1 MNEYMTD
8 EESKFEAFDFGKN
21 EAGAK
26 QLRRQSQSNMT
37 DLPLPPGG
45 EDSLG
50 AISYVQALANFIS
63 KVKTPMTISIQGPWG
78 SGKTSFM
85 YNLADL
91 TCINAR
97 SLYPWPSDNKY
108 GEMQEKKFFSESKE
122 TLGEGRGSDKSKE
135 GQEWLGVW
143 VNTWQYSLL
152 KEDESAQ
159 IEILQGALDSI
170 NNSVKGLINQPAR
183 YTAELKKQLTKMTV
197 GKMSLAALKVAMASF
212 GLNPLALN
220 NFDET
225 VKEETKGE
233 VPSPQKFR
241 KDLIEAL
248 GKYKQEIKEKNPNF
262 KGFIFFIDDMDRLEP
277 IVAVH
282 VLSLLK
288 NLFDAPDCVF
298 VIAVDYDIVV
308 KGLEKRFGKQVVST
322 QDNEGVQTDNREF
335 RSYFDKIIQLTFRVP
350 TSQLNLRTY
359 LKSLLEKIEFCSPD
373 FLKEENEETF
383 LAPLTEIIKWSCGK
397 NPRAIKRL
405 INNLSLV
412 KELVEVSQT
421 ELTDR
426 LQKEN
431 GLLLLS
437 SIVALQAVYPK
448 VYEYIVEH
456 PNLSSD
462 ELREDSPEGTKLI
475 KAKLISSEA
484 WQKSRR
490 KEITKLIDQIRDFC
504 IQEAKDDEDDENDTT
519 RVLTLFAKFT
529 STTSASTVDDFPS
542 EGYEHLGE
550 LLDNTDR
557 PLSNGLKRD
566 AKLLLRTIMIILDRT
581 DLEYSIEG
589 PDNRTIKVRAGRK
602 APLKLLITIKVRSEE
617 KLLKL
622 ISGRGENR
630 VECEVGDKKF
640 CQERNLRTSEE
651 LGQEE
656 VIERFRSLV
665 KGYANQKRLVTYREA
680 FEEAKKDIRGKISFG
695 YYSREED

>member
-1 MNEYMTD
+1 MNEYTTD
-8 EESKFEAFDFGKN
+8 EVNTLEASDLGKD
-21 EAGAK
+21 EAEAK

-50 AISYVQALANFIS
+50 AINYVQALANFIS

-97 SLYPWPSDNKY
+97 SLYPWPTDNKY
-108 GEMQEKKFFSESKE
+108 GEMQEKRFFSESKE
-122 TLGEGRGSDKSKE
+122 TPGTQRGNDEPKE
-135 GQEWLGVW
+135 RQEWLGVW
-143 VNTWQYSLL
+143 VNTWQYALL

-170 NNSVKGLINQPAR
+170 NNSVKGLINQPGR

-241 KDLIEAL
+241 KDLIEVL
-248 GKYKQEIKEKNPNF
+248 GRYKQEIKEKNPNF

-359 LKSLLEKIEFCSPD
+359 LKSLLGKIEFCSPD

-383 LAPLTEIIKWSCGK
+383 LAPLTEIINWSCGK

-456 PNLSSD
+456 PNLNSD
-462 ELREDSPEGTKLI
+462 ELREGSPDGQIRE
-475 KAKLISSEA
+475 KLISSEA
-484 WQKSRR
+484 WQKSR
-490 KEITKLIDQIRDFC
+490 KSEIIALINKIREFC

-529 STTSASTVDDFPS
+529 STTSASTVDDFS
-542 EGYEHLGE
+542 SKGYEHLGE
-550 LLDNTDR
+550 LLDNTDP
-557 PLSNGLKRD
+557 PLSNGLKRE
-566 AKLLLRTIMIILDRT
+566 AKLLLRVLMVILDRT
-581 DLEYSIEG
+581 NLDYSIEG
-589 PDNRTIKVRAGRK
+589 RDNRTIKVRAGRR
-602 APLKLLITIKVRSEE
+602 LLITMRVGCEE
-617 KLLKL
+617 NSLKL
-622 ISGRGENR
+622 IAGRGENK
-630 VECEVGDKKF
+630 VECYIGDKKSS
-640 CQERNLRTSEE
+640 QERNSK
-651 LGQEE
+651 
-656 VIERFRSLV
+656 VIERFRSSV
-665 KGYANQKRLVTYREA
+665 KDCTGQSRLISFSEA
-680 FEEAKKDIRGKISFG
+680 LEEAKKNIRKRIYFG
-695 YYSREED
+695 DYPREDG